1 MHKEVAHVDEQE
13 VNVDESAF
21 LSLPSE
27 REAEGSF
34 VERGTEGSLNTGS
47 MHHRRSWVLRWG
59 LLGT

>member
-13 VNVDESAF
+13 VNVDESVF

-47 MHHRRSWVLRWG
+47 MHHRGS
-59 LLGT
+59 